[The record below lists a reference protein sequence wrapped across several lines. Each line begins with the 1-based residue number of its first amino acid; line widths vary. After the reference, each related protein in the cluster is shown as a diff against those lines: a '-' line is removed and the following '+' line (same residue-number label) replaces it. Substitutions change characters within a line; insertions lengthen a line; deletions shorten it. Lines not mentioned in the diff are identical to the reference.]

1 MDIPIEIVQEP
12 ASPIRPPSVVSN
24 APNPFGI
31 DGGGGVVGRY
41 RLIFELGRGG
51 MSDVVLAVIQGPGNF
66 NKLQVLKFLRSSL
79 AQEADFCTMFL
90 EEARLSARINHPNV
104 AQTNEVGFDGSKYFM
119 AMEYLEGQSLDDVL
133 RRIPAEKRPLPVVL
147 RAIADA
153 CLGLHFA
160 HELKD
165 FDGTPLKVVHRDV
178 SPQNIFL
185 TYEGTTKLLDFGI
198 AKASD
203 SHSRTE
209 VGIIKGKLAYM
220 SPEQAMSTG
229 QLDRRADVYSM
240 GAILWRIISGRRLWA
255 GGTEVAALQALA
267 TREIPPPVANRNTP
281 PEVIRICRKAMA
293 CDPEERYPTA
303 TALRADLEALIA
315 SLGGATS
322 ADVGDLVSKAFAERR
337 QEVRAAID
345 ARLSSGTQSIS
356 AIELTQLPRLLPASG
371 APPPEV
377 DTPPASSSTPSV
389 PPPFRRPINWGLVG
403 AGAAVALG
411 LVVAAVLVTRAPAP
425 AEAHTAAAT
434 TATAEPS
441 HGPRLQSEVTFEVSP
456 PQAQVFVDDIFLI
469 GRPPRGVFPRDE
481 REHVVRVQAPGFAP
495 KLLEVTFDAASL
507 QVPVTL
513 DKEPYQAAAA
523 PVTSWHAAANRGR
536 VASSPPPSNP
546 AGSTPAPANV
556 APPPPVTP
564 KPPAVRTAASARAP
578 GLDTDDPWNK

>member
-1 MDIPIEIVQEP
+1 MNNQSVDIPIEIAQNPE
-12 ASPIRPPSVVSN
+12 SPIRPVAMLSSAA
-24 APNPFGI
+24 APARAA
-31 DGGGGVVGRY
+31 GGGVVGRY

-104 AQTNEVGFDGSKYFM
+104 AQTNEVGFDGSRYFM

-133 RRIPAEKRPLPVVL
+133 RRVPAEKRPLAVVL

-255 GGTEVAALQALA
+255 GATEVAALHSLA
-267 TREIPPPVANRNTP
+267 SREIPPPIASRGTP
-281 PEVIRICRKAMA
+281 AELIRICKKAMA
-293 CDPEERYPTA
+293 CDPAERYPTA
-303 TALRADLEALIA
+303 TALRVDLEALIA

-322 ADVGDLVSKAFAERR
+322 ADVGDMVSKAFAERR

-345 ARLSSGTQSIS
+345 ARLSTSTQSIP
-356 AIELTQLPRLLPASG
+356 AIETAQLPRLLPST
-371 APPPEV
+371 APPPEMDV
-377 DTPPASSSTPSV
+377 APPSSSTPL
-389 PPPFRRPINWGLVG
+389 PAFRRRVHWGLVG
-403 AGAAVALG
+403 AGVAVALG
-411 LVVAAVLVTRAPAP
+411 LVAAAVVVTRAPGGAP
-425 AEAHTAAAT
+425 DGPRPIAAAT
-434 TATAEPS
+434 ETTPPAAAV
-441 HGPRLQSEVTFEVSP
+441 LQSEVTFDVSP

-469 GRPPRGVFPRDE
+469 GRPPHGAFPRDD
-481 REHVVRVQAPGFAP
+481 RSHVVRVQAAGFAT
-495 KLLEVTFDAASL
+495 KFLEVAFGSANL
-507 QVPVTL
+507 HVEVVL
-513 DKEPYQAAAA
+513 EKERYQAAATPPPPA
-523 PVTSWHAAANRGR
+523 PVHAPMNRAR
-536 VASSPPPSNP
+536 VAS
-546 AGSTPAPANV
+546 
-556 APPPPVTP
+556 APPPNAATAESAPAI
-564 KPPAVRTAASARAP
+564 PPASPPSKPAVHRPASARATI
-578 GLDTDDPWNK
+578 DTGDPWSE